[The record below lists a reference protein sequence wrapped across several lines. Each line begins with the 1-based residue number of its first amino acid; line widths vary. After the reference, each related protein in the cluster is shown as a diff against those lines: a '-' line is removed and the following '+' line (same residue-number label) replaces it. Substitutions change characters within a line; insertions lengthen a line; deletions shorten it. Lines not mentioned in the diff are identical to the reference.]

1 MGVIIMKKKLIIYLI
16 IFSAIFLFLMQGCV
30 LENKPVVNIT
40 SPANNDTITY
50 KILTVTG
57 TIEDR
62 DGDASEVQVWI
73 EGTDISGVDYIDTSD
88 EFSVD
93 LDLTGLTSGTYK
105 ICAQGFDEND
115 NTSDKVSVSFT
126 YNPGSG
132 PTVTITSPTNNTRIT
147 ANKLTVQGTI
157 NDVDGDASKVEVWI
171 KENTIFYEW
180 DYDVTSGQFSV
191 DMSLIYLSYGTY
203 TICAQGYDQ
212 NGNVSDIITVSITY
226 NISGSK
232 PTVTITSPTNN
243 TTITTKTLTVQGT
256 INDVDGDASK
266 VEVWIK
272 ENTSFYYSDYDV
284 TSGQF
289 SVNLSLTY
297 LASGAYTICAQ
308 GYDKNYNT
316 SDIVYVSFNYINGS
330 KPTVTITSPT
340 NNAKITI
347 KTLTVQ
353 GTINDVDGDA
363 DKVKVWIDGKDISGW
378 DNYIVSDQFSVDLD
392 LTGLTSGTYKIC
404 AQGYDDKNNISDTV
418 TVNFTYYEPVVNH
431 DSTWLVLVYLD
442 GDNNLEES
450 AIDDLNEMEN
460 ALYKQFDNPNRNQLN
475 ILVLFDRAYGYD
487 SSNGDWK
494 STRLYYV
501 QPDSSNTSTIYSTL
515 LEDYGELN
523 MGDPNTLSNFI
534 SYAKQ
539 NFTYQHLMLILWNHG
554 GGARYK
560 SDVSTISNISK
571 DICEDDTDS
580 DILYLDEV
588 QQAIS
593 ANFNSANKLD
603 IIGFDACLMGTVE
616 VAYEFR
622 DLASYMIGSMH
633 TEQGDGWDYESLFYG
648 GTTNC
653 PQLDPSSITAADM
666 AIRAVKSYRDFI
678 EATYSNSGET
688 MAAID
693 LSKLPALKTKIDQ
706 LAVSI
711 YSENKKSNIETIR
724 DSSIHFYD
732 SDDDSIS
739 IPYFDLYDLCNRIY
753 NDATYGFSAGLKNAA
768 NDVITALSDA
778 ILYAYG
784 DDGNG
789 QSYYFGDGVATKRGL
804 SIFFSRGN
812 LTDYENDSHYAY
824 QWWYTSEDTNTWN
837 SGFYYGKIDFADS
850 DTDGIVETWREL
862 FEAWYDPT
870 NSYTPGSY

>member
-1 MGVIIMKKKLIIYLI
+1 MKKKLIIYLI

-88 EFSVD
+88 EFSLY
-93 LDLTGLTSGTYK
+93 LDLKNLTSGTYT
-105 ICAQGFDEND
+105 ICAQGYDEND
-115 NTSDKVSVSFT
+115 NASDKVSVSFT
-126 YNPGSG
+126 YNPGSA
-132 PTVTITSPTNNTRIT
+132 PTVTITSPTNNATIT
-147 ANKLTVQGTI
+147 DIKLTVQGTI
-157 NDVDGDASKVEVWI
+157 NDVDSDACTVKVWI
-171 KENTIFYEW
+171 KEDTSIYDW
-180 DYDVTSGQFSV
+180 DFDVTSGQFSV
-191 DMSLIYLSYGTY
+191 DLYLTGHNNQTSH

-212 NGNVSDIITVSITY
+212 NDNVSDIVNVSINY
-226 NISGSK
+226 INGSK
-232 PTVTITSPTNN
+232 PVVTITSPENN
-243 TTITTKTLTVQGT
+243 AKIITKTPTVQGT
-256 INDVDGDASK
+256 INDPDGNASEVK
-266 VEVWIK
+266 VWIK
-272 ENTSFYYSDYDV
+272 EDTSIYKWDYNV
-284 TSGQF
+284 TSG
-289 SVNLSLTY
+289 
-297 LASGAYTICAQ
+297 
-308 GYDKNYNT
+308 
-316 SDIVYVSFNYINGS
+316 
-330 KPTVTITSPT
+330 
-340 NNAKITI
+340 
-347 KTLTVQ
+347 
-353 GTINDVDGDA
+353 
-363 DKVKVWIDGKDISGW
+363 
-378 DNYIVSDQFSVDLD
+378 QFSVDLD
-392 LTGLTSGTYKIC
+392 LTGLTSGTYTIC
-404 AQGYDDKNNISDTV
+404 AQGYDYKNNISDTV
-418 TVNFTYYEPVVNH
+418 TVNFNYYEPVVNH

-460 ALYKQFDNPNRNQLN
+460 ALYKQLDNPNRNQLN
-475 ILVLFDRAYGYD
+475 ILVLFDRASEYD
-487 SSNGDWK
+487 SSNGDWTG
-494 STRLYYV
+494 TRLYYV
-501 QPDSSNTSTIYSTL
+501 QPDSDTSKINSTL
-515 LEDYGELN
+515 LENYGELN
-523 MGDPNTLSNFI
+523 MGNPATLSNFI

-554 GGARYK
+554 GGARIK
-560 SDVSTISNISK
+560 SDIQTNTFSIEKAVCWDEGNST
-571 DICEDDTDS
+571 DC
-580 DILYLDEV
+580 LYLDEV
-588 QQAIS
+588 QQVLS
-593 ANFNSANKLD
+593 ANFSSANKLD

-622 DLASYMIGSMH
+622 DLASYMVGSMH

-648 GTTNC
+648 GTSNC

-739 IPYFDLYDLCNRIY
+739 YPYFDLYDLCNRIY

-789 QSYYFGDGVATKRGL
+789 QSYYFGNGVATKRGL

-812 LTDYENDSHYAY
+812 LTYSSYSHYAY

-850 DTDGIVETWREL
+850 DTDGTVETWREL